1 MATGDP
7 VMTKVSMVREL
18 GVTALQLPALLG
30 DALEANDA
38 AKYLLTLVQ
47 AAAHHAEHPD
57 AVSSS
62 LRRER
67 EIAGVDEPEFDLSV
81 DGAWLDEE
89 HRLRLDAMPRIVER
103 LTACLDRMLAP
114 LELNR
119 HGRPDLPALQGRRD
133 ELGGWLRSLTDRV
146 DRADLGRLAS
156 GVRVQGDSVHLLV
169 LDLHRALNE
178 LQVATASGTIDG
190 AHVFALEDV
199 NRPLVE
205 AFMRGLNR
213 TASLKL
219 DHPGL
224 GTTATQAGSRLIIQ
238 NDIGTNDVHLL
249 MVAVADGAV
258 TVTYSD
264 LHPRRL
270 AFFQRMLEPAG
281 FEWQEGRDGKLASAR
296 EHPGYRLAI
305 GVARPSDSDGL
316 RTCLE
321 HVGSRVVFLI
331 HWNRARKRLR
341 RFVPK
346 QEAIRLLDW
355 AAEHEVGHLP
365 WLVMGGE
372 RLVFEALEASRLPI
386 RLGEDLHEILGLD
399 RAVEFLRF
407 VLTTCSTGHRRGRS
421 DFLVRDEI
429 RSELEIHLQVSK
441 ESMLGLAVEHGTLIV
456 EVAAAVR
463 DAMPRAARGQR
474 TEIGRAAERAARWEH
489 EADQLLNQARATARR
504 WPGGDALVA
513 LLATAD
519 DAIDALEEAA
529 FLLTLNDSSAL
540 EPAHGAALVAL
551 ADVAATGAREYRKAL
566 ENARLLYRGRGR
578 LEWADFSEA
587 VDGVLA
593 AEHRGDEA
601 LRRVRAALL
610 ASAVEPRLLHVA
622 LEVARSIEKATDG
635 LMHASLALRNR
646 VLEEAAG

>member
-1 MATGDP
+1 MATGSP
-7 VMTKVSMVREL
+7 VMTKVAMVREL

-38 AKYLLTLVQ
+38 AKYLLTLLQ

-57 AVSSS
+57 AAPPS

-67 EIAGVDEPEFDLSV
+67 ELAGVAEPDFDLSI
-81 DGAWLDEE
+81 DAARLDEE
-89 HRLRLDAMPRIVER
+89 RRVQVEALPRIAER
-103 LTACLDRMLAP
+103 LAVCLDRMLAP

-119 HGRPDLPALQGRRD
+119 NGRPDLPTLRARRD
-133 ELGGWLRSLTDRV
+133 DLGRWLRSLADRL
-146 DRADLGRLAS
+146 DRADLRRLAS
-156 GVRVQGDSVHLLV
+156 GVRDQGDSVHLLV
-169 LDLHRALNE
+169 LDLHRALND
-178 LQVATASGTIDG
+178 LQIATASESIDG
-190 AHVFALEDV
+190 AHVFALEPEH
-199 NRPLVE
+199 RPLVE

-213 TASLKL
+213 TAPLKL

-224 GTTATQAGSRLIIQ
+224 GTTATQAGPRLIIQ

-249 MVAVADGAV
+249 MLAVADGAV

-281 FEWQEGRDGKLASAR
+281 FEWQEAREGQLASAH
-296 EHPGYRLAI
+296 EHPGYRLSI
-305 GVARPSDSDGL
+305 GVARPADPLAL
-316 RTCLE
+316 RACLE
-321 HVGSRVVFLI
+321 HVGSRIVFLI
-331 HWNRARKRLR
+331 DWNRARKRLR
-341 RFVPK
+341 RFLPK
-346 QEAIRLLDW
+346 REAIRLLDW
-355 AAEHEVGHLP
+355 AAEHDVGHMP

-386 RLGEDLHEILGLD
+386 RLGEALHELLGLD
-399 RAVEFLRF
+399 RAVEFLQF
-407 VLTTCSTGHRRGRS
+407 VLATCSAGHQRGRS

-429 RSELEIHLQVSK
+429 RSELETHLQVSK
-441 ESMLGLAVEHGTLIV
+441 ESMLGLAVDHGTLIV

-463 DAMPRAARGQR
+463 EAVPRASRGQQL
-474 TEIGRAAERAARWEH
+474 EVSRAAERAARWEH
-489 EADQLLNQARATARR
+489 EADQLLNQARAAARR

-529 FLLTLNDSSAL
+529 FFLTLSGPGTVESA
-540 EPAHGAALVAL
+540 AGTALVAL

-578 LEWADFSEA
+578 VEWADFSEA

-610 ASAVEPRLLHVA
+610 ASAIEPRLLHVA

-635 LMHASLALRNR
+635 LMHAALALRNR